1 MLRILKYFLFL
12 LVLILCGC
20 AGSGHR
26 VLHEPGMDLERMAHG
41 AVGSQA
47 LFTSYAAKAPVR
59 WNQGWPWKF
68 DLTGVAWDRSN
79 TATVITP
86 RHVVMA
92 SHYPRKEGQ
101 QIVFHDRKGKR
112 HVRIIERVIHVKD
125 RGMPS
130 DVAVGL
136 LNRPLPSSIR
146 WYPLPEPDGSGG
158 KSLVGRVVLVTEQN
172 RGLYFHKVAD
182 SNGQMVLLQHDPGI
196 PPKRRKGLITG
207 DSGHP
212 SFLLAKRE
220 LVLVETH
227 TGGGAGVG
235 PFYGSAALQEVLRKI
250 VRETDPAFT
259 IQTVRVE

>member
-1 MLRILKYFLFL
+1 MLRLLKYFLTFL
-12 LVLILCGC
+12 GLVFCGC
-20 AGSGHR
+20 AGSSSR
-26 VLHEPGMDLERMAHG
+26 VLHEPGLSLGRLAHG
-41 AVGSQA
+41 AEGSHS
-47 LFTSYAAKAPVR
+47 LFTSYAANAPVR
-59 WNQGWPWKF
+59 WNQGWPWKL

-92 SHYPRKEGQ
+92 SHYYRKEGE
-101 QIVFHDRKGKR
+101 QIVFHDRRGKR
-112 HVRIIERVIHVKD
+112 HARIVERVVHVKD
-125 RGMPS
+125 KGLQA

-182 SNGQMVLLQHDPGI
+182 ANGRMVLFQHDPGI
-196 PPKRRKGLITG
+196 PPHRRKGLVAG

-212 SFLLAKRE
+212 SFLLTKGE
-220 LVLVETH
+220 LVLLETH
-227 TGGGAGVG
+227 SGGGAGVG
-235 PFYGSAALQEVLRKI
+235 PFYGSAALQDVLRRI
-250 VRETDPAFT
+250 VRETDPT
-259 IQTVRVE
+259 YEMRTVRVE